1 VARPHRRR
9 QSPRPLQTS
18 RKGDLLDAHDPYAA
32 LRHPSYRLLLCGAL
46 LSSTGAGAQF
56 LAVDWELYHRTG
68 DAAAIGLAGLVL
80 FLPVLL
86 LALPAGQAADRFSR
100 KGLFLASQV
109 LTGLAALGLAAL
121 SWWEGPVNLTYPCLF
136 LSGIARALS
145 APSRTALLPQ
155 VVPPEALGNAVAW
168 NSSGWQASQVAGPA
182 LGGLI
187 IGVAGKAA
195 PAYLFTAL
203 SALACVG
210 LVTFVR
216 PREAPRPP
224 SSRTLASLLA
234 GIRFVWRTKPLLA
247 AITLDLFAV
256 LLGGATALLPIYADL
271 LRVGGIGLGWLRAAP
286 SLGAILM
293 GVLIAHRPPP
303 KRPGVALV
311 LAVAGFG
318 AATIVF
324 GFSTDF
330 KLSFAMLLL
339 AGALDNV
346 SVVVRGTLLQTLTPD
361 EMRGRVAAV
370 TTVFISSSN
379 ELGAAE
385 SGYTAKWFGPV
396 ASVVGGG
403 IGTIIVVLLVIARW
417 PLLLRLGPL
426 HAPKL
431 VPAEVDRPGSK
442 NVGT

>member
-1 VARPHRRR
+1 
-9 QSPRPLQTS
+9 
-18 RKGDLLDAHDPYAA
+18 LDAHDPYAA
-32 LRHPSYRLLLCGAL
+32 LRHPSYRFLLCGAL

-109 LTGLAALGLAAL
+109 LTSLAALGLAAL
-121 SWWEGPVNLTYPCLF
+121 SWWEGPVDLTYPCLF
-136 LSGIARALS
+136 LSGVARAFS

-155 VVPPEALGNAVAW
+155 VVAPEALGNAVAW

-203 SALACVG
+203 SALACVA

-216 PREAPRPP
+216 PREVPRAP

-256 LLGGATALLPIYADL
+256 LLGGATALLPVYAQEIL
-271 LRVGGIGLGWLRAAP
+271 HVGGIGLGWLRAAP

-318 AATIVF
+318 VATIVF

-330 KLSFAMLLL
+330 KLSFVMLLL

-370 TTVFISSSN
+370 TLVFISSSN

-403 IGTIIVVLLVIARW
+403 IGTIVVVLLVIARW

-426 HAPKL
+426 YMPKA
-431 VPAEVDRPGSK
+431 VPAKVSGPSSESLGS
-442 NVGT
+442 